1 MLSMLSF
8 TMWICC
14 NISPKS
20 LHLIPIHIP
29 IFAKYHS
36 YLIISY
42 LPSITLKKN
51 ILIPT
56 CDNEFCSNI
65 EVFYV
70 IIPQWFKSYQKL

>member
-1 MLSMLSF
+1 MLSF
-8 TMWICC
+8 TMWIWCK
-14 NISPKS
+14 ISPKS

-29 IFAKYHS
+29 IFGKYHS

-42 LPSITLKKN
+42 LLSSILKKN
-51 ILIPT
+51 YIHLTPT